1 MNLSPPKTSFGR
13 NETFSLRYS
22 WLNKGLKEFKENEGI
37 FLSQDAPLVLGV
49 GKNMVS
55 SIKYWLGAYQILDF
69 SEAMPSQTKF
79 GEILEAY
86 DPYLENSVS
95 LWLLHWKLCTNPSN
109 ATLYYWF
116 FNCYKKNKFTKIEVL
131 NDLNLWLDDI
141 GSKKISKTTLQRDVL
156 LLLKTFSSSQEE
168 TKNFEEL
175 LENPFFSLNLLS
187 RNNDGSY
194 MSSYEPRD
202 SINST
207 LLGFC
212 ILEIFNATMTKDLFE
227 NEKKRTQMPVGE
239 FLNEQPS
246 ISRIFRINESFF
258 YQLLDDLIK
267 EYPNI
272 FGFNETA
279 GQRIIE
285 LKKQD
290 IDSNDFARKLY
301 KQK

>member
-1 MNLSPPKTSFGR
+1 MNLNPSKTSFGR

-22 WLNKGLKEFKENEGI
+22 WLNKGLNEFKENENI
-37 FLSQDAPLVLGV
+37 FLSQDASLVLGV

-69 SEAMPSQTKF
+69 SETTPSQTKF
-79 GEILEAY
+79 GEILEY
-86 DPYLENSVS
+86 HDPYLENSVS
-95 LWLLHWKLCTNPSN
+95 LWLLHWKLCTNPSK

-141 GSKKISKTTLQRDVL
+141 GSKKISTATLQRDVL

-175 LENPFFSLNLLS
+175 LENPFYPLNLLS

-194 MSSYEPRD
+194 SSSYEPRD
-202 SINST
+202 SITST

-212 ILEIFNATMTKDLFE
+212 ILEIFKATMTKDFFDE
-227 NEKKRTQMPVGE
+227 EKKRTQMPVGE

-258 YQLLDDLIK
+258 YQLLDDLVK

-290 IDSNDFARKLY
+290 IDENDFAKELY
-301 KQK
+301 KNK

>member
-1 MNLSPPKTSFGR
+1 MNLNPSKTSFGR

-22 WLNKGLKEFKENEGI
+22 WLNKGLKEFKQNENI

-69 SEAMPSQTKF
+69 SEAIPLQTKF
-79 GEILEAY
+79 GEILESY

-95 LWLLHWKLCTNPSN
+95 LWLLHWKLCTNPSS

-141 GSKKISKTTLQRDVL
+141 GSKKISTATLQRDVL

-175 LENPFFSLNLLS
+175 LENPFYSLNLLS

-285 LKKQD
+285 LKKHD
-290 IDSNDFARKLY
+290 IDSNDFAKELF

>member
-1 MNLSPPKTSFGR
+1 MNLNPSKTSFGR

-22 WLNKGLKEFKENEGI
+22 WLNKGLKEFKQNENI

-69 SEAMPSQTKF
+69 SEAIPLQTKF

-95 LWLLHWKLCTNPSN
+95 LWLLHWKLCTNPSS

-141 GSKKISKTTLQRDVL
+141 GSKKISTATLQRDVL

-175 LENPFFSLNLLS
+175 LENPFYSLNLLS

-285 LKKQD
+285 LKKHD
-290 IDSNDFARKLY
+290 IDSNDFAKELF

>member
-1 MNLSPPKTSFGR
+1 
-13 NETFSLRYS
+13 
-22 WLNKGLKEFKENEGI
+22 
-37 FLSQDAPLVLGV
+37 
-49 GKNMVS
+49 
-55 SIKYWLGAYQILDF
+55 
-69 SEAMPSQTKF
+69 
-79 GEILEAY
+79 
-86 DPYLENSVS
+86 
-95 LWLLHWKLCTNPSN
+95 
-109 ATLYYWF
+109 
-116 FNCYKKNKFTKIEVL
+116 
-131 NDLNLWLDDI
+131 
-141 GSKKISKTTLQRDVL
+141 
-156 LLLKTFSSSQEE
+156 
-168 TKNFEEL
+168 
-175 LENPFFSLNLLS
+175 
-187 RNNDGSY
+187 

-202 SINST
+202 SINPA

-285 LKKQD
+285 LKKHD
-290 IDSNDFARKLY
+290 IDSNDFAKELY

>member
-1 MNLSPPKTSFGR
+1 MELNPSKVSFGR
-13 NETFSLRYS
+13 NETFGLRYS
-22 WLNKGLKEFKENEGI
+22 WLNKGLKEFKKEEDI
-37 FLSQDAPLVLGV
+37 FLSSRAPLILGV
-49 GKNMVS
+49 GKNMVN
-55 SIKYWLGAYQILDF
+55 SIKYWLNAYQIIDF
-69 SEAMPSQTKF
+69 SGATPSQTEF
-79 GEILEAY
+79 GEILEAH

-95 LWLLHWKLCTNPSN
+95 LWLLHWKLCTNASN

-131 NDLNLWLDDI
+131 NDLNLWLDDS
-141 GSKKISKTTLQRDVL
+141 GSKKISSATLQRDTL

-175 LENPFFSLNLLS
+175 LENPFYALNLLS
-187 RNNDGSY
+187 KNNDGSY
-194 MSSYEPRD
+194 SSTYEPRE
-202 SINST
+202 SINSS
-207 LLGFC
+207 LIGFC
-212 ILEIFNATMTKDLFE
+212 ILEIFNK
-227 NEKKRTQMPVGE
+227 NYKNISSQIPVSE

-258 YQLLDDLIK
+258 YQLLDDLILK
-267 EYPNI
+267 HPNI

-285 LKKQD
+285 IKKQD
-290 IDSNDFARKLY
+290 IDLNDFAKELY

>member
-1 MNLSPPKTSFGR
+1 
-13 NETFSLRYS
+13 
-22 WLNKGLKEFKENEGI
+22 
-37 FLSQDAPLVLGV
+37 
-49 GKNMVS
+49 
-55 SIKYWLGAYQILDF
+55 
-69 SEAMPSQTKF
+69 
-79 GEILEAY
+79 
-86 DPYLENSVS
+86 
-95 LWLLHWKLCTNPSN
+95 
-109 ATLYYWF
+109 
-116 FNCYKKNKFTKIEVL
+116 
-131 NDLNLWLDDI
+131 
-141 GSKKISKTTLQRDVL
+141 
-156 LLLKTFSSSQEE
+156 
-168 TKNFEEL
+168 
-175 LENPFFSLNLLS
+175 
-187 RNNDGSY
+187 

-212 ILEIFNATMTKDLFE
+212 ILEIFNSTMTKDLFK

-285 LKKQD
+285 LKKHD
-290 IDSNDFARKLY
+290 IDSNDFAKELY